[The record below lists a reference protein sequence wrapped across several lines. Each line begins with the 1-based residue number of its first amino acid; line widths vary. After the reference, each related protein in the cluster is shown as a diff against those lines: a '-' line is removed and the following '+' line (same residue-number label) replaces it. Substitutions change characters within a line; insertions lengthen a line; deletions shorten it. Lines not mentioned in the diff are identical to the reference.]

1 MERNDDVARADFAR
15 WLRTRLEERGYDLGM
30 RGGGQT
36 RFAEDS
42 GISRPTVS
50 RMLNG
55 TQGSTDTRTLELLAD
70 ALKVPFVEVLV
81 RAGVLTSEE
90 AATVRNPQNAGQ
102 QLTPEQ
108 AADELG
114 ITDPQARAL
123 FVSMV
128 QTLKRPPSGADPDRA
143 IGS

>member
-55 TQGSTDTRTLELLAD
+55 TQGSTDTRTLELLAE

-81 RAGVLTSEE
+81 RAGILTPDE
-90 AATVRNPQNAGQ
+90 AASVRNPQTEGQ

-114 ITDPQARAL
+114 ITDTQARAL
-123 FVSMV
+123 FISMV

-143 IGS
+143 TGS

>member
-81 RAGVLTSEE
+81 RAGVLTSDE
-90 AATVRNPQNAGQ
+90 AATVRNPQTAGQ

>member
-1 MERNDDVARADFAR
+1 
-15 WLRTRLEERGYDLGM
+15 M

-81 RAGVLTSEE
+81 RAGVLTPEE
-90 AATVRNPQNAGQ
+90 AATVRNPQTAGQ